1 MYKRALIPLD
11 GSPLAEAVIPLM
23 LDIAGPLDMEI
34 VLLTVVRPIPPQ
46 TYESSRSVVID
57 DADTRMREAH
67 DELRPVAGRLS
78 AKGIRVT
85 TRVRY
90 GQPAEEIVAAA
101 HAEGADLIA
110 MSTHGRSGLG
120 RLLFGSV
127 AESVLR
133 EADVP
138 VFLMR
143 MTESAVASASAAG
156 GPR

>member
-11 GSPLAEAVIPLM
+11 GSKLAEAVIPFM
-23 LDIAGPLDMEI
+23 LEIAGPLDMEI
-34 VLLTVVRPIPPQ
+34 VLLAVVRPIPPQ
-46 TYESSRSVVID
+46 TYEASRHIVID
-57 DADTRMREAH
+57 DADARMREAH
-67 DELRPVAGRLS
+67 EDLRSVAGRLA
-78 AKGIRVT
+78 AKGARVT

-90 GQPAEEIVAAA
+90 GQPAEEITAAA

-143 MTESAVASASAAG
+143 MTESAAVLPPADAAA
-156 GPR
+156 R

>member
-11 GSPLAEAVIPLM
+11 GSKLAEAVIPFM
-23 LDIAGPLDMEI
+23 LEIAGPLDMEI

-46 TYESSRSVVID
+46 AYEASRHIVID

-67 DELRPVAGRLS
+67 EDLRSVAGRLA
-78 AKGIRVT
+78 AKGTRVA

-90 GQPAEEIVAAA
+90 GQPAEEITAAA

-143 MTESAVASASAAG
+143 MTEGAAALPPEG
-156 GPR
+156 AAAR